1 MEQRHKIVLIGPIYP
16 YRGGIAHFSETLFR
30 RLEQRSHEV
39 RAITFTRQYPGFLFP
54 GRSQYEEAPVKHPV
68 PSTRIIDSL
77 NPITWFKAVGQA
89 IRWGSNVAIIP
100 YWTPFLAPALWTIAW
115 RLRARGVTVLALV
128 HNALPHERQP
138 GARVLGRTF
147 LRVVHGCIIMSEG
160 VGRDLDLLGIGGP
173 RKLLNHPVYDKF
185 GPLVAQEQAR
195 AELGLSSDTPVLLFF
210 GFIRAYKGLHVLLE
224 SMPRIVSDLP
234 DVRLII
240 AGEFYEEEELYRAAI
255 ESEELK
261 AHILLHAAY
270 ISKEDVGTYFG
281 AADVVVQPYTR
292 ATQSG
297 VAQVAFHFEKPLIMS
312 DVGGLAEVVGH
323 QEAGLIVPPN
333 DPDALS
339 EAVIRFFE
347 EGWGARLTEGVRRR
361 KQVHSWENFCEAIES
376 MF

>member
-1 MEQRHKIVLIGPIYP
+1 MKQCHKIVLIGPIYP
-16 YRGGIAHFSETLFR
+16 YRGGIAHFSEALFR

-54 GRSQYEEAPVKHPV
+54 GRSQYEEAPVEHPA

-77 NPITWFKAVGQA
+77 NPITWFKAVRQVV
-89 IRWGSNVAIIP
+89 RWGSNVAIIP
-100 YWTPFLAPALWTIAW
+100 YWTPFLAPALCAIAW
-115 RLRARGVTVLALV
+115 HLRVRGVTVLALV
-128 HNALPHERQP
+128 HNALPHERLP
-138 GARVLGRTF
+138 GARVLGGMF
-147 LRVVHGCIIMSEG
+147 LRTAQGCIIMSEG
-160 VGRDLDLLGIGGP
+160 VGRDLDLLGVDGP

-185 GPLVAQEQAR
+185 GPLVAQDQAR
-195 AELGLSSDTPVLLFF
+195 AELGISSNVPVLLFF

-224 SMPRIVSDLP
+224 SMPRIIDALP
-234 DVRLII
+234 SVRLII
-240 AGEFYEEEELYRAAI
+240 AGEFYEEEELYRTTI
-255 ESEELK
+255 ESEDLK
-261 AHILLHAAY
+261 EHILLRAAY
-270 ISKEDVGTYFG
+270 IPKEDVGKYFG

-347 EGWGARLTEGVRRR
+347 KGWRPRLTEGVRRR
-361 KQVHSWENFCEAIES
+361 KQAHSWENFCEAIES
-376 MF
+376 MI